1 MKGDDIAQRLLSFA
15 VQVLHILC
23 KLPKSPEAQHIVRQL
38 SRSATAPGAHYEEAC
53 GAESRADFIH
63 KLKIADKE
71 MRESRY
77 WLRVIQHAEL
87 APELDLEAAVD
98 QAGQLVAI
106 LTASAKTAAQ
116 R

>member
-1 MKGDDIAQRLLSFA
+1 MKGDDIAQRLLGFA
-15 VQVLHILC
+15 VQVLHVLC
-23 KLPKSPEAQHIVRQL
+23 KLPKTPEAQHIVRQL
-38 SRSATAPGAHYEEAC
+38 SRCATAPGAHCEEAR
-53 GAESRADFIH
+53 GAESRPDFIH

-87 APELDLEAAVD
+87 APELDLQVLIDEAS
-98 QAGQLVAI
+98 QLVAI

>member
-15 VQVLHILC
+15 VQVLHVLG
-23 KLPKSPEAQHIVRQL
+23 KLPKSPEAQHVVRQR
-38 SRSATAPGAHYEEAC
+38 SRCATAPGAHYEEAR
-53 GAESRADFIH
+53 GAESRADFVH
-63 KLKIADKE
+63 KVKIADKE

-87 APELDLEAAVD
+87 APPLDLERVID
-98 QAGQLVAI
+98 EAGQLVAI
-106 LTASAKTAAQ
+106 LTASAKTAAH